1 MTTETLPSPPMDKPR
16 LNRRAR
22 RLSYF
27 TVFYNLGEGA
37 VSIAAGAA
45 AGSSALLGFGFDSL
59 IESLSGSV
67 MIWRF
72 TERSGAT
79 AEDHAALE
87 QRAVKLVGYTFF
99 ILAAFVAY
107 EAGSSL
113 LGGDPPERSALGIA
127 IAVVSLIVMPAL
139 YYLKQKTGRQLGSR
153 SLVADA
159 KQTLACVMLSVALLI
174 GLGANYLFGFW
185 QADPA
190 AALLIAGF
198 LVKEGYEAV
207 RKGEVCS
214 C

>member
-1 MTTETLPSPPMDKPR
+1 MVKGNEDTR
-16 LNRRAR
+16 QIARAR

-72 TERSGAT
+72 KERSGAT
-79 AEDHAALE
+79 AEDHATME
-87 QRAVKLVGYTFF
+87 KRAVKLVGYTFF

-107 EAGSSL
+107 EAATSL
-113 LGGDPPERSALGIA
+113 VSGEPPERSALGIA

-139 YYLKQKTGRQLGSR
+139 YYLKRTTGRQLGSQ

-159 KQTLACVMLSVALLI
+159 KQTLACMMLSVALLI
-174 GLGANYLFGFW
+174 GLGANYLFGLW

-190 AALLIAGF
+190 AALLITGF